1 MANKSVEAPKG
12 FHWMKAG
19 KGFKLMKD
27 QLVDINHIQVQ
38 VKKHHLQ
45 CKQFIKGVRNNAHTS
60 KSRRRKERRRKE
72 RGSD

>member
-27 QLVDINHIQVQ
+27 PTGGFKPHTGASKKASFAVQ
-38 VKKHHLQ
+38 TVHKGSKK
-45 CKQFIKGVRNNAHTS
+45 
-60 KSRRRKERRRKE
+60 
-72 RGSD
+72 